1 MIYMEF
7 FLKYS
12 EKGRRAMQFD
22 LTDRKII
29 SILQKDGRITMKH
42 LGELINMSTPSTID
56 RVRRLEEAGVI
67 KGYAAVVDYIALGY
81 DMHIYIFVEV
91 NQNKRPGLLEYIAKN
106 QLIAGAHGV
115 AGSKDMVLDVYC
127 RTSEFN
133 KLVDELRS
141 FGETESNMIMEFIKE
156 EPIIPVDSLS
166 K

>member
-1 MIYMEF
+1 
-7 FLKYS
+7 
-12 EKGRRAMQFD
+12 MQFD

-56 RVRRLEEAGVI
+56 RVRRLEEASVI

-91 NQNKRPGLLEYIAKN
+91 NQNKRPGLLEYISKN
-106 QLIAGAHGV
+106 QLITGAHGV

>member
-1 MIYMEF
+1 
-7 FLKYS
+7 
-12 EKGRRAMQFD
+12 MQFD

-91 NQNKRPGLLEYIAKN
+91 NHNKRPGLLEYISKN

>member
-1 MIYMEF
+1 
-7 FLKYS
+7 
-12 EKGRRAMQFD
+12 MQFD

-42 LGELINMSTPSTID
+42 LGELINMSTPSTI
-56 RVRRLEEAGVI
+56 AGVI

>member
-1 MIYMEF
+1 
-7 FLKYS
+7 
-12 EKGRRAMQFD
+12 MQFD

-81 DMHIYIFVEV
+81 NMHIYIFVEV

>member
-1 MIYMEF
+1 
-7 FLKYS
+7 
-12 EKGRRAMQFD
+12 MQFD

-156 EPIIPVDSLS
+156 EPIICGHTLPMGEFA
-166 K
+166 

>member
-1 MIYMEF
+1 
-7 FLKYS
+7 
-12 EKGRRAMQFD
+12 MQFD

-141 FGETESNMIMEFIKE
+141 FGETESNMIMEFIKK

>member
-1 MIYMEF
+1 
-7 FLKYS
+7 
-12 EKGRRAMQFD
+12 MQFD

-127 RTSEFN
+127 RTNEFN

>member
-1 MIYMEF
+1 
-7 FLKYS
+7 
-12 EKGRRAMQFD
+12 MQFD

-56 RVRRLEEAGVI
+56 WVRRLEEAGVI

-106 QLIAGAHGV
+106 KLIAGAHGV

>member
-1 MIYMEF
+1 
-7 FLKYS
+7 
-12 EKGRRAMQFD
+12 MQFD

-91 NQNKRPGLLEYIAKN
+91 NQNKRPGVLEYIAKN
-106 QLIAGAHGV
+106 KLIAGAHGV

>member
-1 MIYMEF
+1 
-7 FLKYS
+7 
-12 EKGRRAMQFD
+12 MQFD

-127 RTSEFN
+127 RTCEFN

>member
-1 MIYMEF
+1 
-7 FLKYS
+7 
-12 EKGRRAMQFD
+12 MQFD

-42 LGELINMSTPSTID
+42 LGELINMSTPSTLD

-156 EPIIPVDSLS
+156 EPISPVDSLS

>member
-1 MIYMEF
+1 
-7 FLKYS
+7 
-12 EKGRRAMQFD
+12 MQFD

-91 NQNKRPGLLEYIAKN
+91 NQNKRPGLLEYIAQN
-106 QLIAGAHGV
+106 HLIAGAHGV

>member
-1 MIYMEF
+1 
-7 FLKYS
+7 
-12 EKGRRAMQFD
+12 MQFD

-56 RVRRLEEAGVI
+56 RVRRLEEACVI

-91 NQNKRPGLLEYIAKN
+91 NQNKRPGLLEYISKN

>member
-1 MIYMEF
+1 
-7 FLKYS
+7 
-12 EKGRRAMQFD
+12 MQFD

-115 AGSKDMVLDVYC
+115 AGSKDMVLD
-127 RTSEFN
+127 
-133 KLVDELRS
+133 ELRS

>member
-1 MIYMEF
+1 
-7 FLKYS
+7 
-12 EKGRRAMQFD
+12 MQFD

-106 QLIAGAHGV
+106 KLIAGAHGV

-133 KLVDELRS
+133 RLVDELRS

>member
-1 MIYMEF
+1 
-7 FLKYS
+7 
-12 EKGRRAMQFD
+12 MQFD

-67 KGYAAVVDYIALGY
+67 KGYAAVVEYIALGY

>member
-1 MIYMEF
+1 
-7 FLKYS
+7 
-12 EKGRRAMQFD
+12 MQFD

-56 RVRRLEEAGVI
+56 RVRRLEAGVI

-156 EPIIPVDSLS
+156 EPIIPVESLS

>member
-1 MIYMEF
+1 
-7 FLKYS
+7 
-12 EKGRRAMQFD
+12 MQFD
-22 LTDRKII
+22 LTARKII

>member
-1 MIYMEF
+1 
-7 FLKYS
+7 
-12 EKGRRAMQFD
+12 MQFD

-42 LGELINMSTPSTID
+42 LGELISMSTPSTID

-156 EPIIPVDSLS
+156 EPIIPVESLS

>member
-1 MIYMEF
+1 
-7 FLKYS
+7 
-12 EKGRRAMQFD
+12 MQFD

-133 KLVDELRS
+133 KLVDEFRS

>member
-1 MIYMEF
+1 
-7 FLKYS
+7 
-12 EKGRRAMQFD
+12 MQFD

-141 FGETESNMIMEFIKE
+141 FGETESNLIMEFIKE
-156 EPIIPVDSLS
+156 EPIIPVDSHS

>member
-1 MIYMEF
+1 
-7 FLKYS
+7 
-12 EKGRRAMQFD
+12 MQFD

-56 RVRRLEEAGVI
+56 RMRRLEEAGVI

>member
-1 MIYMEF
+1 
-7 FLKYS
+7 
-12 EKGRRAMQFD
+12 MQFD

-106 QLIAGAHGV
+106 KLIAGAHGV

-127 RTSEFN
+127 RTSECN

>member
-1 MIYMEF
+1 M
-7 FLKYS
+7 KYS

-106 QLIAGAHGV
+106 KLIAEAHGV

>member
-1 MIYMEF
+1 
-7 FLKYS
+7 
-12 EKGRRAMQFD
+12 MQFD

-156 EPIIPVDSLS
+156 EPIIPVDSQMTEGPACGHTLPMGEFA
-166 K
+166 

>member
-1 MIYMEF
+1 
-7 FLKYS
+7 
-12 EKGRRAMQFD
+12 MQFD

-91 NQNKRPGLLEYIAKN
+91 NQNKRPGLLEYISKN

-166 K
+166 T

>member
-1 MIYMEF
+1 
-7 FLKYS
+7 
-12 EKGRRAMQFD
+12 MQFD

-56 RVRRLEEAGVI
+56 RVRRLEEASVI

-156 EPIIPVDSLS
+156 EPIIPVESLS

>member
-1 MIYMEF
+1 
-7 FLKYS
+7 
-12 EKGRRAMQFD
+12 MQFD

-156 EPIIPVDSLS
+156 EPISPVDSLS

>member
-1 MIYMEF
+1 
-7 FLKYS
+7 
-12 EKGRRAMQFD
+12 MQFD

-156 EPIIPVDSLS
+156 EPIIPVHSLS

>member
-1 MIYMEF
+1 
-7 FLKYS
+7 
-12 EKGRRAMQFD
+12 MQFD

-156 EPIIPVDSLS
+156 EPIVPVDSLS

>member
-1 MIYMEF
+1 M
-7 FLKYS
+7 KYS
-12 EKGRRAMQFD
+12 EKGRRALQFD
-22 LTDRKII
+22 LTDRKM
-29 SILQKDGRITMKH
+29 QKDGRITMKH

>member
-1 MIYMEF
+1 
-7 FLKYS
+7 
-12 EKGRRAMQFD
+12 MQFD

-81 DMHIYIFVEV
+81 DMHIYIIVEV

-106 QLIAGAHGV
+106 KLIAGAHGV

>member
-1 MIYMEF
+1 
-7 FLKYS
+7 
-12 EKGRRAMQFD
+12 MQFD

-91 NQNKRPGLLEYIAKN
+91 TQNKRPGLLEYIAKN

>member
-1 MIYMEF
+1 
-7 FLKYS
+7 
-12 EKGRRAMQFD
+12 MQFD

-42 LGELINMSTPSTID
+42 LGELINMSTSSTID

-156 EPIIPVDSLS
+156 EPIIPVESLS

>member
-1 MIYMEF
+1 
-7 FLKYS
+7 
-12 EKGRRAMQFD
+12 MQFD

-42 LGELINMSTPSTID
+42 LGDLINMSTPSTID

>member
-1 MIYMEF
+1 M
-7 FLKYS
+7 
-12 EKGRRAMQFD
+12 RW
-22 LTDRKII
+22 
-29 SILQKDGRITMKH
+29 
-42 LGELINMSTPSTID
+42 
-56 RVRRLEEAGVI
+56 
-67 KGYAAVVDYIALGY
+67 GY

-91 NQNKRPGLLEYIAKN
+91 NQNKRPGLLEYISKN
-106 QLIAGAHGV
+106 QLIAGARG
-115 AGSKDMVLDVYC
+115 GSKDMVLDVYC

>member
-1 MIYMEF
+1 
-7 FLKYS
+7 
-12 EKGRRAMQFD
+12 MQFD

-141 FGETESNMIMEFIKE
+141 FGETESNMIMEFITE

>member
-1 MIYMEF
+1 
-7 FLKYS
+7 
-12 EKGRRAMQFD
+12 MQFD

-141 FGETESNMIMEFIKE
+141 FGKTESNMIMEFIKE

>member
-1 MIYMEF
+1 
-7 FLKYS
+7 
-12 EKGRRAMQFD
+12 MQFD

-106 QLIAGAHGV
+106 KLIAGAHGV